1 MGKEKRHQL
10 KLEHQK
16 VEHAN
21 FQAYLEKKREKREW
35 KMMQETLLKSLSD
48 RLRNWK
54 YKGTW
59 DARKELYE
67 LLSASSAALKAQYWR
82 TTDGLTPEENAFKA
96 AEKATRGMSKNST
109 HRQRQVMAKK
119 VADAYLQQDVERRK
133 SIMQI
138 DQAIEMLGP
147 MDKAKGSVDLQFSV
161 NNMNRVLGYV
171 AVQKPN

>member
-1 MGKEKRHQL
+1 
-10 KLEHQK
+10 
-16 VEHAN
+16 
-21 FQAYLEKKREKREW
+21 
-35 KMMQETLLKSLSD
+35 
-48 RLRNWK
+48 
-54 YKGTW
+54 
-59 DARKELYE
+59 
-67 LLSASSAALKAQYWR
+67 
-82 TTDGLTPEENAFKA
+82 
-96 AEKATRGMSKNST
+96 
-109 HRQRQVMAKK
+109 MAKK